1 MKIVAI
7 KRFTDKMTQDAYAPG
22 DVISHFSDERVNIA
36 VEKGLA
42 LIVVD
47 KGTQPLYI
55 VGESAKTDLDKQTFQ
70 VKDGKIVAEQSG
82 KTETANQQAK
92 SDTVKATKVE
102 GTGQAVKTEP
112 TGQTVKSDVDTT
124 LTDIDMSL
132 QWQKVIALIKVFGD
146 VEKLNGY
153 LAAENAAEKPRVSV
167 IAALESR
174 IAELSKKEE

>member
-7 KRFTDKMTQDAYAPG
+7 KRFTDKMTQDVYAPG

-47 KGTQPLYI
+47 KDAYI
-55 VGESAKTDLDKQTFQ
+55 AGVSAKTYLDKLTFQ
-70 VKDGKIVAEQSG
+70 VKDDEKIVAEQSA
-82 KTETANQQAK
+82 KTETANQLAK
-92 SDTVKATKVE
+92 SDTVKAAKVE
-102 GTGQAVKTEP
+102 GIGQAVKTEP

-132 QWQKVIALIKVFGD
+132 QWQKVIALIKVFGN

-153 LAAENAAEKPRVSV
+153 LADENKSDKPRVSV

-174 IAELSKKEE
+174 ISELSKKEE